1 VTLGDGTSGNNSVSS
16 AGDTSASKGKALN
29 YYAGTGT
36 DRFTG
41 GFEND
46 SISVSAAAVGGD
58 VLTGGSGTNT
68 LILASAGAA
77 NLGGVSK
84 FATIHLAA
92 GNNTLTVTDTTLS
105 GGSVTLSDGT
115 TGNNTVTVSDTAAS
129 EGKTLTYMAG
139 GGADN
144 FTGGYEND
152 TIYAGTGS
160 GTYTFGL
167 GSDKLMFI
175 ADNLPTQTIDNF
187 NAATDDIVVYGVH
200 ATNGFDLGSTD
211 NGLNPLV
218 GTSIDPSIFVANAS
232 GDFTSSSQRFAYDT
246 GNYSTARPAATV
258 PNPTLPRSLECLPS
272 ARATSCSRIR
282 LMRPA
287 APRTMTNNLYCVR
300 VTPPPQRPAHSTA
313 ARSDPAARCRPV
325 GAQS

>member
-1 VTLGDGTSGNNSVSS
+1 
-16 AGDTSASKGKALN
+16 
-29 YYAGTGT
+29 
-36 DRFTG
+36 
-41 GFEND
+41 
-46 SISVSAAAVGGD
+46 VGGD

-77 NLGGVSK
+77 NLNGVSK

-218 GTSIDPSIFVANAS
+218 GISIDPSIFVANAS

-246 GNYSTARPAATV
+246 TNGQLLYSSTGSTTSESHIATLAGVPAFTA
-258 PNPTLPRSLECLPS
+258 S
-272 ARATSCSRIR
+272 
-282 LMRPA
+282 
-287 APRTMTNNLYCVR
+287 NLLF
-300 VTPPPQRPAHSTA
+300 AH
-313 ARSDPAARCRPV
+313 
-325 GAQS
+325 